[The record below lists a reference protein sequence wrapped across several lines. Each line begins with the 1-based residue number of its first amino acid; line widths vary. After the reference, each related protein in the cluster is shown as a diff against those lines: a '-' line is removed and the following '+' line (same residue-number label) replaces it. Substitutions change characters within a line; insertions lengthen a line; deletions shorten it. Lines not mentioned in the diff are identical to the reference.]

1 VTLENYQI
9 LKVPKMAYIS
19 WDSLKNPVADNSFKL
34 SATHFENVGL
44 RRTLDRKKKYPL
56 SQGHFYF
63 FIFLFL

>member
-1 VTLENYQI
+1 
-9 LKVPKMAYIS
+9 MAYIS

-56 SQGHFYF
+56 SQGHFYLF
-63 FIFLFL
+63 FFYDNFRQIETDYHNLI